1 MNMDKTRLDQI
12 FSDAI
17 EREIEAYEFYLAV
30 SQKVT
35 NPDVKKTFAELALEE
50 LGHKELLAR
59 FKSDPVLLTKINIP
73 SQDYK
78 VSEATELPKFDINM
92 KPADAIALAMK
103 KEEEAVRFYRGM
115 AAISEDVEV
124 KSQFEYLAGMELG
137 HKTRLENVFIGI
149 GYPEVF

>member
-1 MNMDKTRLDQI
+1 MEKAQLEKI

-17 EREIEAYEFYLAV
+17 EREIEAHEFYLAV

-35 NPDVKKTFAELALEE
+35 NPDVKKTFAELAQEE
-50 LGHKELLAR
+50 LGHKELLIR

-78 VSEATELPKFDINM
+78 VAEATELPKFDINM

-103 KEEEAVRFYRGM
+103 KEEEAVKFYRGM
-115 AAISEDVEV
+115 AAMSQDAEM

-137 HKTRLENVFIGI
+137 HKTRLENVYVVI

>member
-1 MNMDKTRLDQI
+1 MDKAVLDKI

-30 SQKVT
+30 SQRVV
-35 NPDVKKTFAELALEE
+35 NPDVKKVFGELAQEE
-50 LGHKELLAR
+50 LGHKELLTR
-59 FKSDPVLLTKINIP
+59 FKNDPILLTKIEVP
-73 SQDYK
+73 KQDFK
-78 VSEATELPKFDINM
+78 IAEATDLPKFDINM

-115 AAISEDVEV
+115 AAISQDVEV
-124 KSQFEYLAGMELG
+124 KNQFESLAGMELG
-137 HKTRLENVFIGI
+137 HKNLLENVFVGI